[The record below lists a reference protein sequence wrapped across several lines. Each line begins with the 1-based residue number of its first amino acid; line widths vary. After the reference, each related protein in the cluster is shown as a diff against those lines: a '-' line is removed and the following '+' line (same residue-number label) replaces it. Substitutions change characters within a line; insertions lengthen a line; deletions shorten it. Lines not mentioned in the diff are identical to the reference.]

1 MFMLML
7 FGINC
12 GDMFLDMFPKAKEK
26 KAKVSK
32 WNLFK
37 LTLHSKGNYQQ
48 NKKITHW
55 MGENTCKG
63 YD

>member
-1 MFMLML
+1 MLML

-48 NKKITHW
+48 NKKITH
-55 MGENTCKG
+55 
-63 YD
+63 